1 MSCVVIVAE
10 RGDLLA
16 ALVQNRLEAQG
27 DQVMMVPP
35 GALGGLTVHLADD
48 VFRVEKKR
56 IGGILFRAIP
66 DTTFSD
72 GFEAADRSF
81 CDAEV
86 RALWLAAMH
95 LDPVCALNR
104 YDAAAWFE
112 GPHWPVWRRR
122 LIAGGIPVSP
132 FTFSGDG
139 SAGWWYPYRSFRPQT
154 PPGPAA
160 GRVLGSATSAAFS
173 AQRTLAVDGEVL
185 SGDGHASALAALR
198 LLTKAGIRLAEVCT
212 DSDGRVLTVDTL
224 PLLADPSLAAEV
236 SDRVAG
242 IYHDHLHRR

>member
-27 DQVMMVPP
+27 DQVMAVPP
-35 GALGGLTVHLADD
+35 GALGSLAVRLEGDA
-48 VFRVEKKR
+48 FQVEDER

-86 RALWLAAMH
+86 RAVWLAATH
-95 LDPVCALNR
+95 LDAVCALNR

-112 GPHWPVWRRR
+112 GPYWPVWRRR
-122 LIAGGIPVSP
+122 LIADGIPVSP
-132 FTFSGDG
+132 FTFGGSG
-139 SAGWWYPYRSFRPQT
+139 SADWWYPYRSHRPQAL
-154 PPGPAA
+154 PGPAA
-160 GRVLGSATSAAFS
+160 GRVLGSATSAAYP

-185 SGDGHASALAALR
+185 VGDGCAAALSALRSLAEI
-198 LLTKAGIRLAEVCT
+198 GIRLAEVFT
-212 DSDGRVLTVDTL
+212 DGDGRVLAVDTL
-224 PLLADPSLAAEV
+224 PLIADPALAEV
-236 SDRVAG
+236 SDRIAG